1 MKKKIKEQDFV
12 DFFAE
17 LENDPELGKALMNP
31 QIIDESIEK
40 LQKVNESI
48 IHPILICDNPDTELP
63 LVKSQLN
70 FLLPIQIRKSK
81 EPYVVN
87 IKNDI
92 NMYKKLYEKYSKQV
106 NGLISKTKESIS
118 NLYQPLKKLRDDIKK
133 ISNDFEKSI
142 KQAST
147 PLQNRKKYLNEI
159 DYKKYSQEN
168 QKKFKKDKNEINNEI
183 EKFIKKVDNFYKNYI
198 QINQNTYLEME
209 QFVQKFM
216 DLAKPAKELTTFMRK
231 FFKVFE
237 NSASKFS
244 DLKDKKTIDETFQ
257 QIKEPIK
264 DFILLA
270 ENTKNKLND
279 VQNIKKEKIED
290 ITGIIQKNKEI
301 MKALQEESNKIS
313 DKINKLRVKYGEKEA
328 SIISMESSFDL
339 QKLDISDA
347 SVKMEKEKEG
357 IEKEAE
363 EKVSK
368 LKKDADDIIKQS
380 RLNLLFIMDI
390 TNSMDAYLL
399 QAKNHIIDMIN
410 KIQIECAGC
419 EILLGFIAY
428 KDFSDLDLGEKYIN
442 LEFTKEYESIK
453 KNIEF
458 LEAEGGGD
466 TPEDLCGALA
476 LAKEK
481 NWNGKTR
488 FAILVTDSPC
498 HGEKYHDLK
507 GEQKDNYPNGD
518 REGRIIEDYI
528 KFFAENEI
536 SLFCLKI
543 NSTTDKMFK
552 IFEKTYE
559 SNKSQDSKNKFMVQ
573 KADKLFNI
581 VTDNT
586 IKTFQNRT
594 NLDLGE

>member
-559 SNKSQDSKNKFMVQ
+559 SYKNKDSKNKFMVQ
-573 KADKLFNI
+573 EGKKLFDI
-581 VTDNT
+581 VTENT
-586 IKTFQNRT
+586 IKAFQSRT
-594 NLDLGE
+594 TLEI

>member
-1 MKKKIKEQDFV
+1 MKKKIKDQDFI
-12 DFFAE
+12 DFFVE
-17 LENDPELGKALMNP
+17 LQNDPELAKAVMNP
-31 QIIDESIEK
+31 QIIDDSIEK
-40 LQKVNESI
+40 LQKVNETISY
-48 IHPILICDNPDTELP
+48 PILICDNPDTELP

-70 FLLPIQIRKSK
+70 FLLPAQIRKSK

-106 NGLISKTKESIS
+106 NGIISKTKESIT
-118 NLYQPLKKLRDDIKK
+118 NLYPPLKKLRDDIKK
-133 ISNDFEKSI
+133 ISEDFENSI
-142 KQAST
+142 KQTST
-147 PLQNRKKYLNEI
+147 PLQNRKDNLNKI
-159 DYKKYSQEN
+159 DYKKYSQEK
-168 QKKFKKDKNEINNEI
+168 QKKFKKDKDEIINEISE
-183 EKFIKKVDNFYKNYI
+183 FLKKVNTFYKNYAE
-198 QINQNTYLEME
+198 INKNTHLEIE
-209 QFVQKFM
+209 DFVQKFM

-237 NSASKFS
+237 SSASKFS
-244 DLKDKKTIDETFQ
+244 DLKDKKKIDEAFQ

-264 DFILLA
+264 DFCILA
-270 ENTKNKLND
+270 ENTKNKLFD

-290 ITGIIQKNKEI
+290 INGIIQKNKDM
-301 MKALQEESNKIS
+301 MKTLQEESNKIS
-313 DKINKLRVKYGEKEA
+313 EKINKLREKYGEEEA
-328 SIISMESSFDL
+328 PNVLMGSVDVG
-339 QKLDISDA
+339 KLDFSEV
-347 SVKMEKEKEG
+347 SVQMDKEKEE
-357 IEKEAE
+357 INKEAE

-399 QAKNHIIDMIN
+399 QAKTQILDMIQ
-410 KIQIECAGC
+410 KIQIECAGS
-419 EILLGFIAY
+419 EIFLGFIAY
-428 KDFSDLDLGEKYIN
+428 KDFSDLDFGENYIN
-442 LEFTKEYESIK
+442 LEFTKDYESIK

-476 LAKEK
+476 LAKDK
-481 NWNGKTR
+481 NWSGKTR
-488 FAILVTDSPC
+488 FTILVTDSPC

-507 GEQKDNYPNGD
+507 GEQADNYPNGD

-528 KFFAENEI
+528 KFFAQNEI

>member
-237 NSASKFS
+237 NSASKFN

-476 LAKEK
+476 LAKDK

-559 SNKSQDSKNKFMVQ
+559 SYKNKDSKNKFMVQ
-573 KADKLFNI
+573 EGKKLFDI
-581 VTDNT
+581 VTENT
-586 IKTFQNRT
+586 IEAFQNRT
-594 NLDLGE
+594 TLEL